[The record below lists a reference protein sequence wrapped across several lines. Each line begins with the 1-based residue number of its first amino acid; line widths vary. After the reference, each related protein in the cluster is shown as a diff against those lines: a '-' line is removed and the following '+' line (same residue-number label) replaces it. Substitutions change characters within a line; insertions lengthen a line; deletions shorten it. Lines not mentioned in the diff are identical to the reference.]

1 LRLRDQR
8 VWLIGASSG
17 IGAALAPRLVAR
29 GAKLAISAR
38 RTEQLE
44 EVAARCGGEVIVKP
58 LDVTEAGAL
67 DRAAAALKDAWGQI
81 DVLIYN
87 AGTWTPTDIRDF
99 EAGTAIAQIEVNY
112 IGLVRAVA
120 TVLPDMIARRGGEI
134 VGVASVSGYAGFPM
148 AAAYSSSKAAANAF
162 LQSIRIDL
170 AKYGVGVT
178 TVNPGFVKT
187 QLTEKNEF
195 GMPFM
200 LSAEEAAEVILRG
213 LLAGHGEI
221 HFPLRLS
228 VPLKLLTALPR
239 PVYERLARRIMLHE

>member
-1 LRLRDQR
+1 
-8 VWLIGASSG
+8 
-17 IGAALAPRLVAR
+17 
-29 GAKLAISAR
+29 
-38 RTEQLE
+38 
-44 EVAARCGGEVIVKP
+44 
-58 LDVTEAGAL
+58 
-67 DRAAAALKDAWGQI
+67 
-81 DVLIYN
+81 
-87 AGTWTPTDIRDF
+87 
-99 EAGTAIAQIEVNY
+99 
-112 IGLVRAVA
+112 
-120 TVLPDMIARRGGEI
+120 MIARRGGEI

-213 LLAGHGEI
+213 LLAGHREI